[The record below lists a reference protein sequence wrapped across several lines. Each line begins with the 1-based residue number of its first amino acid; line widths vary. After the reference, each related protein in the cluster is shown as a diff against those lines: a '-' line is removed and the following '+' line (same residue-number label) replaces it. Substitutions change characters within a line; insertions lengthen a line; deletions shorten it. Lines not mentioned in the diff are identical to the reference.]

1 MRVRRLIAAF
11 VCLVTVVLVVP
22 LSGKADASTS
32 DPVIIVAGTSASQ
45 PIASIFYAPLAAR
58 LRADG
63 HRVYIF
69 GLPGGG
75 LGDIAQTSAA
85 LNTYADSVRA
95 ATGAARVDLI
105 GHSQGGLV
113 GRYYIK
119 YLGGANEVDSMISL
133 GAPHYGTALA
143 NIGAFLGF
151 GNCLGVVACN
161 QMARN
166 STFLNNLNA
175 GDDTIGNVRY
185 TNIASVMDEVV
196 FPYST
201 AFLANDGNNAN
212 VKVQSQCWLRVVGHI
227 GLATDGTV
235 YSGIYDALRG
245 QPITLNCWAL

>member
-1 MRVRRLIAAF
+1 MRVRRLVASAIA
-11 VCLVTVVLVVP
+11 LLLLVLVVP
-22 LSGKADASTS
+22 FAGRAEAATR

-63 HRVYIF
+63 YATYIF

-75 LGDIAQTSAA
+75 LGDIAVTSAA
-85 LNTYADSVRA
+85 LNSFADSVRA
-95 ATGAARVDLI
+95 QTGSARVDLV

-119 YLGGANEVDSMISL
+119 YLGGVNEVDSMISL

-151 GNCLGVVACN
+151 GNCLGVIACN
-161 QMARN
+161 QMARG
-166 STFLNNLNA
+166 SAFLNDLNA

-185 TNIASVMDEVV
+185 TNIASIFDEVV

-201 AFLANDGNNAN
+201 AFLNNDGNNVN
-212 VKVQSQCWLRVVGHI
+212 VRIQSPCWARVVGHI

-235 YSGIYDALRG
+235 YSGIADALAKA
-245 QPITLNCWAL
+245 PITLNCFAL